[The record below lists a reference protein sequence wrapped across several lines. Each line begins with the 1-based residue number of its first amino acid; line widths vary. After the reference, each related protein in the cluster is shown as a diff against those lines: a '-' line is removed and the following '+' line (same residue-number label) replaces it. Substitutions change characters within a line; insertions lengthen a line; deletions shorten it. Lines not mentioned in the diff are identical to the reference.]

1 MGAQDCIQ
9 NLQTSLLFMESS
21 LVLRR
26 FHKSLMLASFI
37 SEIIEKCTVP
47 RSCRVKFVEEL
58 KKVRVRS
65 YLNFFDMLPIYGTP
79 TSRSV
84 RLLARVIG
92 EIQGKC

>member
-1 MGAQDCIQ
+1 MGAQNCIK
-9 NLQTSLLFMESS
+9 NLQTILLSMQ
-21 LVLRR
+21 LVTCLEKVWYITNVG
-26 FHKSLMLASFI
+26 FFI

-92 EIQGKC
+92 EIQRMC

>member
-1 MGAQDCIQ
+1 M
-9 NLQTSLLFMESS
+9 
-21 LVLRR
+21 
-26 FHKSLMLASFI
+26 
-37 SEIIEKCTVP
+37 
-47 RSCRVKFVEEL
+47 KFVEEL

-92 EIQGKC
+92 GCPGGVFEKSCKGKQVLEKRETELELN

>member
-1 MGAQDCIQ
+1 MWQLRI
-9 NLQTSLLFMESS
+9 LFKTSLLFMENS
-21 LVLRR
+21 LVLRGFR
-26 FHKSLMLASFI
+26 ISLNVGFFI

-92 EIQGKC
+92 EIQRMC